1 MALHEYK
8 YANME
13 KVDLPALTDQ
23 IRSSHIQVAVDHCLY
38 DKSISTVTAAFKSPL
53 ASEDVGWLDT
63 VMADH
68 DGNPLTAP
76 APTYSITF
84 PENTME
90 DGIPYVYSTS
100 KPLDY
105 MTYFTSSGDDM
116 NNPDLQAGRAGGS
129 KIFFNMKSSESEKSV
144 NVQFNQDLYLKDGII
159 HISKAPFG
167 ALLDIDVIHPYYGFI
182 DTFGRAIPLMG
193 DGWIPLNTE
202 DKASVP
208 KGLIVRL
215 TVYNSSGVDGMDPP
229 ADFKLAGRLELYR
242 PKLNKI

>member
-53 ASEDVGWLDT
+53 ASEDVGWLDL

-76 APTYSITF
+76 APTYTVNF
-84 PENTME
+84 PESTTE

-105 MTYFTSSGDDM
+105 MTYFTSAGDDM
-116 NNPDLQAGRAGGS
+116 TNPDLAVGRATGK
-129 KIFFNMKSSESEKSV
+129 KIFFNMKSSESEKHV
-144 NVQFNQDLYLKDGII
+144 DVQFNQDLYLKDGLI
-159 HISKAPFG
+159 HILNAPFG
-167 ALLDIDVIHPYYGFI
+167 ALLDIDAIHPYYGLI
-182 DTFGRAIPLMG
+182 DTFGRGIPLIG

-208 KGLIVRL
+208 KGLIIRL
-215 TVYNSSGVDGMDPP
+215 TVRNSDGLEGRDPP
-229 ADFKLAGRLELYR
+229 SNFKLAGRLELYR
-242 PKLNKI
+242 PKLNKL